1 MAGTAD
7 GGTGAGSAFDES
19 RPSRLPGIVGVQRAR
34 NGRDESEDSG
44 GGAEC
49 GAGQGTTGR
58 EYAAC
63 CGIVPCV
70 YPFRVVAQPFG
81 F

>member
-19 RPSRLPGIVGVQRAR
+19 RRSRLPGIVGVQRAR

-49 GAGQGTTGR
+49 GADGR
-58 EYAAC
+58 ERQAANMQLAA
-63 CGIVPCV
+63 G
-70 YPFRVVAQPFG
+70 
-81 F
+81 